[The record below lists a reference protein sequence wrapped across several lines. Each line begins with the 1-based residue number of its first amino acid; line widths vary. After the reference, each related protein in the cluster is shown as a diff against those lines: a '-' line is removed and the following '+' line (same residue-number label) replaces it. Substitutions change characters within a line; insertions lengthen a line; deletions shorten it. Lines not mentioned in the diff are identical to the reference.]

1 MLTFYNNYL
10 DNIAQTPNDDYL
22 DLIQASINSQWE
34 MSTQRYSILQQD
46 GIGLDTYTATDI
58 SVDLAI
64 ELSTGMKKSDDFKTF
79 SYKNIQDDAV
89 LGIMYQ
95 WENNYWICHTTSEYG
110 NPTNSIGV
118 RRCNNI
124 AKWINPYNGQLLTI
138 PCVID
143 YEFSSPQPKVNKDVE
158 VANGHIV
165 MIVQGNDETSTF
177 VERNQRLFFNGTP
190 YKVTAIN
197 NMLQNDYTD
206 SNTSI
211 YYYDLYLDVI
221 LPTDE
226 VSENIANK
234 YEYIFTM
241 AISESPVEQ
250 VNGFSGMLTAQV
262 KMNNDIVARDV
273 VWSSNDNGNINQ
285 NGEYT
290 LTGVAGEVATF
301 TATFGDLT
309 SSVNINIVDAISD
322 SYEIVVQPNIT
333 ELLQNESNTISV
345 YLYNNGVVTNDIISY
360 SASGV
365 NSANYTI
372 IQNGND
378 FTITNLLVSTTPLDI
393 EFSSN
398 GYSKTVSIIL
408 KALF

>member
-250 VNGFSGMLTAQV
+250 VNGFSGMLTAQI

-345 YLYNNGVVTNDIISY
+345 YLYNNGVATNDTISY

>member
-250 VNGFSGMLTAQV
+250 VNGFSGTLTAQV

-345 YLYNNGVVTNDIISY
+345 YLYNNGVATNDTISY